1 VTEDSGDAESIA
13 IFSSAL
19 NLLSSQTEKKTEK
32 LLLIEE
38 GVKKKL
44 GKALGRT
51 IYSAGSQLLGLLMF
65 DSDLDVA
72 VAVNNQDDLNFVLE
86 ILGSANF
93 EYEPFTDE
101 IYDGLH
107 FGVCSS
113 VMEEVKIDVQLRS
126 KENIVHLETQ
136 IANLPK
142 WSSDE
147 TRLLRK
153 KKILARAIGGA
164 TYVNWK
170 HDIYRNHLPAL
181 ILSTPRRTSEE
192 MCQSHNTLLHG
203 QCTKRPTKHAL
214 CDLHQ
219 SEVI

>member
-1 VTEDSGDAESIA
+1 MNFSNEIHVDTVHVVRRYVVELLYTLPWESLAWDIA
-13 IFSSAL
+13 
-19 NLLSSQTEKKTEK
+19 Q
-32 LLLIEE
+32 
-38 GVKKKL
+38 
-44 GKALGRT
+44 
-51 IYSAGSQLLGLLMF
+51 
-65 DSDLDVA
+65 
-72 VAVNNQDDLNFVLE
+72 
-86 ILGSANF
+86 
-93 EYEPFTDE
+93 
-101 IYDGLH
+101 
-107 FGVCSS
+107 
-113 VMEEVKIDVQLRS
+113 
-126 KENIVHLETQ
+126 LETQ

-147 TRLLRK
+147 ITRLRK

-181 ILSTPRRTSEE
+181 ILSTSRRTSEE

-203 QCTKRPTKHAL
+203 QCTKRSSKRSL

>member
-1 VTEDSGDAESIA
+1 MGDAELIDR
-13 IFSSAL
+13 FSSAL
-19 NLLSSQTEKKTEK
+19 NLLSSQTEKQSEQ
-32 LLLIEE
+32 LLLIEQRI
-38 GVKKKL
+38 KQKL

-51 IYSAGSQLLGLLMF
+51 VHSAGSQLLGLLMF

-72 VAVNNQDDLNFVLE
+72 VVVNNQNDLNYVLE
-86 ILGSANF
+86 ILESANF
-93 EYEPFTDE
+93 EYELYTDE
-101 IYDGLH
+101 IYDDLH
-107 FGVCSS
+107 FGVCFS
-113 VMEEVKIDVQLRS
+113 VMEGVKIDVQLRS
-126 KENIVHLETQ
+126 KKNIVQLETQ

-147 TRLLRK
+147 IDRLRK

-181 ILSTPRRTSEE
+181 TLSTSRRTSEK

-203 QCTKRPTKHAL
+203 QCTKRATKRSL

>member
-1 VTEDSGDAESIA
+1 MNDAELIDR
-13 IFSSAL
+13 FSSNLDLLVSETEKRSEQLMLIEQSIKL
-19 NLLSSQTEKKTEK
+19 NLGKT
-32 LLLIEE
+32 
-38 GVKKKL
+38 
-44 GKALGRT
+44 LGRT
-51 IYSAGSQLLGLLMF
+51 VHSAGSQLLGLLMF

-72 VAVNNQDDLNFVLE
+72 VAVNNQNDLNYVLE
-86 ILGSANF
+86 ILESANF
-93 EYEPFTDE
+93 EYEPYTDK
-101 IYDGLH
+101 IYDDLH
-107 FGVCSS
+107 FGVCYS
-113 VMEEVKIDVQLRS
+113 VMEGIKIDVQLRS
-126 KENIVHLETQ
+126 NENIAQLETQ

-147 TRLLRK
+147 ITRLRK

-181 ILSTPRRTSEE
+181 ILSTSRRTSEE

-203 QCTKRPTKHAL
+203 QCTKRSSKRSL